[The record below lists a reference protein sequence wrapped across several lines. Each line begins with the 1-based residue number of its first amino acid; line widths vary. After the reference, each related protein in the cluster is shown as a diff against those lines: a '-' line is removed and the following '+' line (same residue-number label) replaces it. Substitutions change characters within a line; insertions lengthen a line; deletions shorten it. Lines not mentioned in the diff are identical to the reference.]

1 MVKVQKKATLHPL
14 GLPVTPKTT
23 YLVLILTIIT
33 AFALAKP
40 QKPPCCYVLFMLKT
54 LSLRPL

>member
-23 YLVLILTIIT
+23 CLVLILTIIT

-40 QKPPCCYVLFMLKT
+40 
-54 LSLRPL
+54 